1 MRILRGD
8 TVAVVVDVQERLFPH
23 IYQHEQLEH
32 NIRTL
37 IQGLIA
43 LDIPVIVTQQYTKG
57 LGETIPGVKELVP
70 DIGIIEKTSFSC
82 CGSDDFLRTLYGLGR
97 DNVLLIG
104 IEAHVCVMQTAL
116 DLLENGYIPVVVE
129 DCVSSRRVNDKNIAI
144 ERMRTEDAII
154 TTYESLLFE
163 LCMVSGTEEFKKIS
177 HIVKEAALT
186 GQP

>member
-37 IQGLIA
+37 IQGLTI

-57 LGETIPGVKELVP
+57 LGETIPGVKELLP
-70 DIGIIEKTSFSC
+70 EINAIEKMSFSC

-97 DNVLLIG
+97 DNVILIG
-104 IEAHVCVMQTAL
+104 VEAHVCVMQTAL

-144 ERMRTEDAII
+144 ERMRYEDAIV

-163 LCMVSGTEEFKKIS
+163 LCMVSGTDEFKRIS
-177 HIVKEAALT
+177 QLVK
-186 GQP
+186 